1 MIAEVKMKV
10 DNYNLSEDEK
20 AAMTAFLDNQRKGGY
35 EEMNIRDVVK
45 NISTKGFSAVWQQQI
60 DGKKMKGMLGRV
72 FPSKRFE
79 KAKNQ
84 RIDMKIFEEFIHIL
98 ISKKIHLQFY

>member
-1 MIAEVKMKV
+1 MDALVIFLIFFAIAIAGWMIAEVKMKV

-45 NISTKGFSAVWQQQI
+45 NISTKGFLAV
-60 DGKKMKGMLGRV
+60 
-72 FPSKRFE
+72 
-79 KAKNQ
+79 
-84 RIDMKIFEEFIHIL
+84 
-98 ISKKIHLQFY
+98 